1 VRARS
6 LPLLALAF
14 LAAPV
19 SLSWA
24 APPIDPFY
32 LDLLREGE
40 RAMARGDA
48 RQAARDLRLACFG
61 MLDEPPALAGCL
73 GRLLLA
79 EQAAGGGDEATAT
92 AARLVEVEERFEG
105 LSRSDLAAD
114 QKAAIVERLS
124 ALLPAET
131 LSRAPAFAAALAR
144 RRADRLDSLPERE
157 RVRELERLAAAEPAE
172 PRWRIELAT
181 LDLDRGRAAEGLARL
196 EGLPATGRVPCLR
209 GEALAALDRCAAA
222 LPALAACDERASA
235 LRFARPRLA
244 CLLAAGELEEATGVL
259 DSLPASLRDDP
270 ALRRLRRDLEREQR
284 RAAPATA
291 PEPVAKPQ
299 EAEPAR
305 RETATPA
312 PPPAAAPPEPRPPV
326 AVPPV
331 SSLVP
336 AVASPRSPAQALA
349 PAPAALPTP
358 EERAQLDA
366 LALQLSGAR
375 RAGELTAA
383 LAEAKALAD
392 RRPELLEAQR
402 LAGEIAYRASRWGE
416 AATYLGRARLD
427 PATRPELLFYLAV
440 ARFES
445 GDRAGARTALEAV
458 GPRLAPSPFVD
469 RYRQRILAP

>member
-1 VRARS
+1 MKFRS
-6 LPLLALAF
+6 LPLLALAV
-14 LAAPV
+14 LAAA
-19 SLSWA
+19 A
-24 APPIDPFY
+24 APSFAARPIDPFY

-40 RAMARGDA
+40 RALAQGDA

-79 EQAAGGGDEATAT
+79 EQVAGSDDAVAT

-105 LSRSDLAAD
+105 FSRSDLAAE
-114 QKAAIVERLS
+114 QKASIEARL
-124 ALLPAET
+124 AELLPAAT

-144 RRADRLDSLPERE
+144 RRAARLDSLPERE

-172 PRWRIELAT
+172 PRWRIELAD

-209 GEALAALDRCAAA
+209 GEALAALDRCGEA
-222 LPALAACDERASA
+222 LPALAACAERASA

-244 CLLAAGELEEATGVL
+244 CLLAAGDLSEAETHL
-259 DSLPASLRDDP
+259 ASLPPSLGDDSS
-270 ALRRLRRDLEREQR
+270 LRRLRRDLEREQR
-284 RAAPATA
+284 RAASAKPSESTAKPPEAVPAPTGSPVEPDETAGRAVATA
-291 PEPVAKPQ
+291 PPDP
-299 EAEPAR
+299 
-305 RETATPA
+305 PA
-312 PPPAAAPPEPRPPV
+312 PVAAAPLAAAPRVAAPP
-326 AVPPV
+326 
-331 SSLVP
+331 L
-336 AVASPRSPAQALA
+336 ASTA
-349 PAPAALPTP
+349 TP

-366 LALQLSGAR
+366 LARQLASAR

-402 LAGEIAYRASRWGE
+402 LAGEIAYRSSRWAD

-427 PATRPELLFYLAV
+427 PASRPELLFYLAV

-458 GPRLAPSPFVD
+458 GSRLAPSPFVE
-469 RYRQRILAP
+469 RYRQKILAP